1 MGRAGRRLPALAALF
16 YGALAALVLLGVRDV
31 MFLYEENRC
40 SMTYMYEYPE
50 YLKIKLPKKTA
61 RRYPAYELYL
71 YGEGNYAEENK
82 NLLLTGIPVLFLP
95 GNAGS
100 YKQVR
105 SLGSIA
111 LRKAEDVDFKYH
123 FNFFSV
129 NFNEELVALYGGSL
143 QRQTKFVH
151 ECIKVIL
158 KLYKDQEF
166 APSSVAIVGHSMGG
180 LVARA
185 LLTLKNFKPELINL
199 LITQATP
206 HVAPVMPLD
215 KYLTAVNNHWILKAQ
230 DLRNL
235 TTLSVAGGFRDYQV
249 RSGLAFL
256 PRLSQHDSALSVVSS
271 AVPRA
276 WASTDHLSIVWCK
289 ELILATIRAFFD
301 LIDENTR
308 QITEDPKKR
317 MSVLN
322 HHFVRHPAK
331 MYEENPEAFTHLTA
345 TENHTVMFT
354 VKIVVM
360 LKLLDYPSLSHIV
373 IQVPP
378 AVGNKYTLGCEF
390 FKEDSRTVQL
400 PVTHIFSFGFS
411 SSKIL
416 LNSTGLLYNVQL
428 QHFSQI
434 YQAFKIYID
443 SHCQSLKER
452 KPSVYRLHIPW
463 SYEDSITVA
472 KVPSLA
478 EISAKLHIAQPH
490 SDSSLPE
497 LNIYSSPDCQYEVI
511 LKTSLL
517 QVLGQIVRF
526 HAGAFPV
533 YIVSNIL
540 LTYGGQLSTL
550 RSTGQCS
557 DFSLQ
562 LVRTA
567 KPYKVEPLISIV
579 VFLQGFNWFREIW
592 ESLSLPE
599 VDAAV
604 LSSQDAWFPLVSLI
618 LFLFGTGIAYW
629 SGVFFSTSLR
639 LFSSLWL
646 SLIRPPELQ
655 KDKLI
660 TPSRLCGMISLAL
673 VSWTTCGAF
682 AVLIIYLQYLFKD
695 SGHSKETSQNSSTHT
710 VKAQSSVDS
719 IPEATQSPSNS
730 ETSAE
735 AANSLKMHTT
745 VLNLFTWIVLLNLP
759 SLIYWLKNLRYN
771 VRLDP
776 DPCRTTAIILVCI
789 LEILMN
795 SSTSEVKSSKLL
807 KIAAKVPLPLSVAM
821 LAFGR
826 MHLYR
831 VPHFVTFSLLLHVL
845 CCFIIWTMWE
855 ETSTH
860 TLLAACALILWECV
874 VSELSLSLKKCE
886 RDNICYLWHSICP
899 WPVVPSR
906 SAQSS
911 GTGTDLAEVQ
921 QLCPADSSCLLKY
934 QPRLFPP
941 PTSIIPGHAHKQLP
955 ASCSQ
960 SYSHSKVRK
969 HFLSLSSCFS
979 LGATVLLLSMEHT
992 IFVSSLLLEL
1002 IPCVLQF
1009 GFCLFFTYVCM
1020 TSSILYSK
1028 CPAKETLLYIFVWY
1042 SNVLALVQ
1050 MVVNPKKCQCC
1061 CVLPIT
1067 RRPTKKGQAK
1077 AKFPGSLFIS
1087 SMWKGLLLGLCVV
1100 LAVRGLAKGAPFQ
1113 PEDKWKPLDNP
1124 RNRDLFFRTLQAY
1137 FSGRGLDL
1145 RKFPATFTVNNEG
1158 SRLYSDPI
1166 ASAFADYEEKKKSFQ
1181 DYFKG

>member
-1 MGRAGRRLPALAALF
+1 
-16 YGALAALVLLGVRDV
+16 GVRDV

-71 YGEGNYAEENK
+71 YGEGSYAEENK

-158 KLYKDQEF
+158 KLYRDQEF

-206 HVAPVMPLD
+206 HIAPVMPLD
-215 KYLTAVNNHWILKAQ
+215 RYLTDFYTAVNNHWILKAQ

-271 AVPRA
+271 AVPKA

-331 MYEENPEAFTHLTA
+331 MFEENPEAFTNLTGA
-345 TENHTVMFT
+345 FTWIT
-354 VKIVVM
+354 VKGSKWTYSVYNDSDGKYFVFPLASHRKSYSHVYCENSMLDTSSWIYGCMNTISSMCLEAADLSWRAELLPTTKASVVM

-400 PVTHIFSFGFS
+400 PVTHLFSFGLS

-416 LNSTGLLYNVQL
+416 LNSSGLLYNVQL
-428 QHFSQI
+428 QHFNQI

-443 SHCQSLKER
+443 SHCQPLKER

-478 EISAKLHIAQPH
+478 EVSAKLHIAQPH
-490 SDSSLPE
+490 NDSSLPE
-497 LNIYSSPDCQYEVI
+497 LIIYSSPDCQYEVS
-511 LKTSLL
+511 KHCPFMLL
-517 QVLGQIVRF
+517 FQIVRF

-550 RSTGQCS
+550 KSTGQCS
-557 DFSLQ
+557 DFSLE

-646 SLIRPPELQ
+646 TLIRPTELQ

-660 TPSRLCGMISLAL
+660 TPRRLCGMISLAL

-682 AVLIIYLQYLFKD
+682 AVLIIYLQYLFK
-695 SGHSKETSQNSSTHT
+695 NSSTHA
-710 VKAQSSVDS
+710 VQAQSSVDS

-730 ETSAE
+730 KTLAE
-735 AANSLKMHTT
+735 AVNSLKMHITI
-745 VLNLFTWIVLLNLP
+745 LNLFTWIVLLNLP
-759 SLIYWLKNLRYN
+759 SFIYWLKNLRYN

-776 DPCRTTAIILVCI
+776 DPCRSTAIILACI
-789 LEILMN
+789 LEILMS

-845 CCFIIWTMWE
+845 CCF
-855 ETSTH
+855 
-860 TLLAACALILWECV
+860 V
-874 VSELSLSLKKCE
+874 
-886 RDNICYLWHSICP
+886 
-899 WPVVPSR
+899 
-906 SAQSS
+906 
-911 GTGTDLAEVQ
+911 
-921 QLCPADSSCLLKY
+921 
-934 QPRLFPP
+934 
-941 PTSIIPGHAHKQLP
+941 
-955 ASCSQ
+955 
-960 SYSHSKVRK
+960 
-969 HFLSLSSCFS
+969 
-979 LGATVLLLSMEHT
+979 
-992 IFVSSLLLEL
+992 
-1002 IPCVLQF
+1002 
-1009 GFCLFFTYVCM
+1009 
-1020 TSSILYSK
+1020 
-1028 CPAKETLLYIFVWY
+1028 
-1042 SNVLALVQ
+1042 
-1050 MVVNPKKCQCC
+1050 
-1061 CVLPIT
+1061 
-1067 RRPTKKGQAK
+1067 
-1077 AKFPGSLFIS
+1077 
-1087 SMWKGLLLGLCVV
+1087 
-1100 LAVRGLAKGAPFQ
+1100 
-1113 PEDKWKPLDNP
+1113 
-1124 RNRDLFFRTLQAY
+1124 
-1137 FSGRGLDL
+1137 
-1145 RKFPATFTVNNEG
+1145 
-1158 SRLYSDPI
+1158 
-1166 ASAFADYEEKKKSFQ
+1166 
-1181 DYFKG
+1181 

>member
-1 MGRAGRRLPALAALF
+1 
-16 YGALAALVLLGVRDV
+16 
-31 MFLYEENRC
+31 
-40 SMTYMYEYPE
+40 
-50 YLKIKLPKKTA
+50 KIKLPKKTA

-111 LRKAEDVDFKYH
+111 LRKAEDIDFKYH

-158 KLYKDQEF
+158 KLYRDREF
-166 APSSVAIVGHSMGG
+166 APTSVAIVGHSMGG

-215 KYLTAVNNHWILKAQ
+215 KYLTDFYTAINNHWILKAQ

-256 PRLSQHDSALSVVSS
+256 PRLRQHDSALSVVSS

-289 ELILATIRAFFD
+289 ELILATIRALFD

-331 MYEENPEAFTHLTA
+331 IFEENPEVFTEFTGAF
-345 TENHTVMFT
+345 MW
-354 VKIVVM
+354 IVVKASKWTYSVYNDSDGKYFTFPLASHRKSYSHVYCENSM
-360 LKLLDYPSLSHIV
+360 LDTSSWIYGCMNSNSSMCLEAMDLSWRAELLPTTKVVILKLKDYPSLSHIV

-378 AVGNKYTLGCEF
+378 TVGNKYTLDCEF
-390 FKEDSRTVQL
+390 FKDDSRTVQL
-400 PVTHIFSFGFS
+400 PVTHLFSFGLS

-428 QHFSQI
+428 QHFNQI
-434 YQAFKIYID
+434 YQAFKIYIE

-463 SYEDSITVA
+463 SHEDSIIVA
-472 KVPSLA
+472 KVPSFT
-478 EISAKLHIAQPH
+478 EISAKLHIAQPQN
-490 SDSSLPE
+490 DSRVPE
-497 LNIYSSPDCQYEVI
+497 LNIYSSSDCQYEVI
-511 LKTSLL
+511 LKTSLV
-517 QVLGQIVRF
+517 QILGQIIRF
-526 HAGAFPV
+526 HAGALPV
-533 YIVSNIL
+533 YVVSNIL

-550 RSTGQCS
+550 ISTGQCS
-557 DFSLQ
+557 DFSLE

-579 VFLQGFNWFREIW
+579 VFLQGFHWFRGIW

-599 VDAAV
+599 VDAPI

-629 SGVFFSTSLR
+629 SGVFFSVSLR
-639 LFSSLWL
+639 LFSSLWVT
-646 SLIRPPELQ
+646 LIRPTVLQ
-655 KDKLI
+655 KDNKLI
-660 TPSRLCGMISLAL
+660 TPRRLCVVLSLAL

-682 AVLIIYLQYLFKD
+682 AVFIIYLQYLFKVIKLHVTVRAEQNMLN
-695 SGHSKETSQNSSTHT
+695 GVNRSKETTQNSSIHT
-710 VKAQSSVDS
+710 VKKQSSTDS
-719 IPEATQSPSNS
+719 ASKATQSLSNS
-730 ETSAE
+730 TTIAE
-735 AANSLKMHTT
+735 AINSLKMHVTI
-745 VLNLFTWIVLLNLP
+745 LNLFTWIVLLNLP

-776 DPCRTTAIILVCI
+776 DPWRSTAVILVCI

-795 SSTSEVKSSKLL
+795 SSTSELKSSKLL
-807 KIAAKVPLPLSVAM
+807 KIATKVPLPLSVAM

-826 MHLYR
+826 MHLYK

-845 CCFIIWTMWE
+845 CCI
-855 ETSTH
+855 
-860 TLLAACALILWECV
+860 V
-874 VSELSLSLKKCE
+874 
-886 RDNICYLWHSICP
+886 
-899 WPVVPSR
+899 
-906 SAQSS
+906 
-911 GTGTDLAEVQ
+911 
-921 QLCPADSSCLLKY
+921 
-934 QPRLFPP
+934 
-941 PTSIIPGHAHKQLP
+941 
-955 ASCSQ
+955 
-960 SYSHSKVRK
+960 
-969 HFLSLSSCFS
+969 
-979 LGATVLLLSMEHT
+979 
-992 IFVSSLLLEL
+992 
-1002 IPCVLQF
+1002 
-1009 GFCLFFTYVCM
+1009 
-1020 TSSILYSK
+1020 
-1028 CPAKETLLYIFVWY
+1028 
-1042 SNVLALVQ
+1042 
-1050 MVVNPKKCQCC
+1050 
-1061 CVLPIT
+1061 
-1067 RRPTKKGQAK
+1067 
-1077 AKFPGSLFIS
+1077 
-1087 SMWKGLLLGLCVV
+1087 
-1100 LAVRGLAKGAPFQ
+1100 
-1113 PEDKWKPLDNP
+1113 
-1124 RNRDLFFRTLQAY
+1124 
-1137 FSGRGLDL
+1137 
-1145 RKFPATFTVNNEG
+1145 
-1158 SRLYSDPI
+1158 
-1166 ASAFADYEEKKKSFQ
+1166 
-1181 DYFKG
+1181 

>member
-1 MGRAGRRLPALAALF
+1 RAQRGVRLSLF
-16 YGALAALVLLGVRDV
+16 YGALAALVLLGVQDV
-31 MFLYEENRC
+31 MFLYEDNRC

-158 KLYKDQEF
+158 KLYRDREF

-215 KYLTAVNNHWILKAQ
+215 RYLTDFYTAVNNHWILKAQ

-276 WASTDHLSIVWCK
+276 WASTDHLSI
-289 ELILATIRAFFD
+289 
-301 LIDENTR
+301 
-308 QITEDPKKR
+308 ITEDPKKR

-331 MYEENPEAFTHLTA
+331 MFEENPEAFTDLTGA
-345 TENHTVMFT
+345 FMWIT
-354 VKIVVM
+354 VKGSKWTYSVYNDSDGKYFAFPLASHRKSYSHVYCENSMLVRKYFFNVWSSAMFRNDFSSSFFLFLFSSFFKVVM

-378 AVGNKYTLGCEF
+378 AAGNKYTLGCEF

-400 PVTHIFSFGFS
+400 PVTHLFSFGLS

-416 LNSTGLLYNVQL
+416 LNSTGLFYNVQL
-428 QHFSQI
+428 QHFNQI

-490 SDSSLPE
+490 NDSSLPE
-497 LNIYSSPDCQYEVI
+497 LNIYSSPDCQYEVS
-511 LKTSLL
+511 KTIPFHSYYPFFL
-517 QVLGQIVRF
+517 VFQIVRF

-550 RSTGQCS
+550 RSTGN
-557 DFSLQ
+557 FSLE

-646 SLIRPPELQ
+646 TLIRPTELQ

-660 TPSRLCGMISLAL
+660 TPRRLCGMISLVL

-682 AVLIIYLQYLFKD
+682 AVLIIYLQYLFKVLK
-695 SGHSKETSQNSSTHT
+695 GTSQNSSTHT
-710 VKAQSSVDS
+710 AKAQSSADS

-730 ETSAE
+730 KTLAE
-735 AANSLKMHTT
+735 AVNSLKMHITI
-745 VLNLFTWIVLLNLP
+745 LNLFTWIVLLNLP

-776 DPCRTTAIILVCI
+776 DPCRSTAIILVCI

-807 KIAAKVPLPLSVAM
+807 RIAAKVPLPLSVAM

-845 CCFIIWTMWE
+845 CCF
-855 ETSTH
+855 
-860 TLLAACALILWECV
+860 V
-874 VSELSLSLKKCE
+874 
-886 RDNICYLWHSICP
+886 
-899 WPVVPSR
+899 
-906 SAQSS
+906 
-911 GTGTDLAEVQ
+911 
-921 QLCPADSSCLLKY
+921 
-934 QPRLFPP
+934 
-941 PTSIIPGHAHKQLP
+941 
-955 ASCSQ
+955 
-960 SYSHSKVRK
+960 
-969 HFLSLSSCFS
+969 
-979 LGATVLLLSMEHT
+979 
-992 IFVSSLLLEL
+992 
-1002 IPCVLQF
+1002 
-1009 GFCLFFTYVCM
+1009 
-1020 TSSILYSK
+1020 
-1028 CPAKETLLYIFVWY
+1028 
-1042 SNVLALVQ
+1042 
-1050 MVVNPKKCQCC
+1050 
-1061 CVLPIT
+1061 
-1067 RRPTKKGQAK
+1067 
-1077 AKFPGSLFIS
+1077 
-1087 SMWKGLLLGLCVV
+1087 
-1100 LAVRGLAKGAPFQ
+1100 
-1113 PEDKWKPLDNP
+1113 
-1124 RNRDLFFRTLQAY
+1124 
-1137 FSGRGLDL
+1137 
-1145 RKFPATFTVNNEG
+1145 
-1158 SRLYSDPI
+1158 
-1166 ASAFADYEEKKKSFQ
+1166 
-1181 DYFKG
+1181 

>member
-1 MGRAGRRLPALAALF
+1 SRAILVHQYLASLT
-16 YGALAALVLLGVRDV
+16 
-31 MFLYEENRC
+31 C
-40 SMTYMYEYPE
+40 PS
-50 YLKIKLPKKTA
+50 KIKLPKKTA

-158 KLYKDQEF
+158 KLYRDREF

-185 LLTLKNFKPELINL
+185 LLTLKNFKPELVNL

-215 KYLTAVNNHWILKAQ
+215 RYLTDFYTAVNNHWILKAQ

-331 MYEENPEAFTHLTA
+331 MFEENPEVFTDLTGAF
-345 TENHTVMFT
+345 MWIT
-354 VKIVVM
+354 VKGSKWTYSVYNDSDGKYFAFPLASHRKSYSHVYCENSMAMFSNDFSSFFLFLFSSLFKVVM

-378 AVGNKYTLGCEF
+378 AAGNKYTLGCEF

-400 PVTHIFSFGFS
+400 PVTHLFSFGLS

-416 LNSTGLLYNVQL
+416 LNSTGLFYNVQL
-428 QHFSQI
+428 QHFNQI
-434 YQAFKIYID
+434 YQAFKIYIE

-472 KVPSLA
+472 KVPSLT

-490 SDSSLPE
+490 DDSSLPE

-550 RSTGQCS
+550 RSTGN
-557 DFSLQ
+557 FSLE

-629 SGVFFSTSLR
+629 SEVFFSTSLR

-646 SLIRPPELQ
+646 TLIRPTELQ

-660 TPSRLCGMISLAL
+660 TPRRLCGMISLAL

-682 AVLIIYLQYLFKD
+682 AVLIIYLQYLFKVL
-695 SGHSKETSQNSSTHT
+695 KETSQNSSTHT
-710 VKAQSSVDS
+710 IKAQSSVDS
-719 IPEATQSPSNS
+719 IPEATQSLSNS
-730 ETSAE
+730 KILAE
-735 AANSLKMHTT
+735 AVNSLKMHITI
-745 VLNLFTWIVLLNLP
+745 LNLFTWIVLLNLP
-759 SLIYWLKNLRYN
+759 SFIYLLKNLRYN

-776 DPCRTTAIILVCI
+776 DPCRSTAIILVCI

-807 KIAAKVPLPLSVAM
+807 KIAAKVQLPLSVAM

-845 CCFIIWTMWE
+845 CCF
-855 ETSTH
+855 
-860 TLLAACALILWECV
+860 V
-874 VSELSLSLKKCE
+874 
-886 RDNICYLWHSICP
+886 
-899 WPVVPSR
+899 
-906 SAQSS
+906 
-911 GTGTDLAEVQ
+911 
-921 QLCPADSSCLLKY
+921 
-934 QPRLFPP
+934 
-941 PTSIIPGHAHKQLP
+941 
-955 ASCSQ
+955 
-960 SYSHSKVRK
+960 
-969 HFLSLSSCFS
+969 
-979 LGATVLLLSMEHT
+979 
-992 IFVSSLLLEL
+992 
-1002 IPCVLQF
+1002 
-1009 GFCLFFTYVCM
+1009 
-1020 TSSILYSK
+1020 
-1028 CPAKETLLYIFVWY
+1028 
-1042 SNVLALVQ
+1042 
-1050 MVVNPKKCQCC
+1050 
-1061 CVLPIT
+1061 
-1067 RRPTKKGQAK
+1067 
-1077 AKFPGSLFIS
+1077 
-1087 SMWKGLLLGLCVV
+1087 
-1100 LAVRGLAKGAPFQ
+1100 
-1113 PEDKWKPLDNP
+1113 
-1124 RNRDLFFRTLQAY
+1124 
-1137 FSGRGLDL
+1137 
-1145 RKFPATFTVNNEG
+1145 
-1158 SRLYSDPI
+1158 
-1166 ASAFADYEEKKKSFQ
+1166 
-1181 DYFKG
+1181 

>member
-1 MGRAGRRLPALAALF
+1 
-16 YGALAALVLLGVRDV
+16 
-31 MFLYEENRC
+31 
-40 SMTYMYEYPE
+40 MTYMYEYPE

-71 YGEGNYAEENK
+71 YGEGNYAKENK

-158 KLYKDQEF
+158 KLYRDREF
-166 APSSVAIVGHSMGG
+166 APTSVAIVGHSMGG

-215 KYLTAVNNHWILKAQ
+215 KYLTDFYTAVNNHWILKAQ

-256 PRLSQHDSALSVVSS
+256 PRLSQHDSALSVVTS

-289 ELILATIRAFFD
+289 ELILATVRAFFD
-301 LIDENTR
+301 LIDENTK

-331 MYEENPEAFTHLTA
+331 IFEENPDIFTELTGAF
-345 TENHTVMFT
+345 VWIT
-354 VKIVVM
+354 VKASKWTYSAYNDSDGKYFTFPLASHRKSCSHVYCENSMLDTSSWIYGCMNSNSSMCLEATDLSWRAELLPTTKVVI
-360 LKLLDYPSLSHIV
+360 LKLQDYPSLSHIV

-378 AVGNKYTLGCEF
+378 TAGNKYTLDCEF

-400 PVTHIFSFGFS
+400 PVTHLFSLGLS

-428 QHFSQI
+428 QQFNQI
-434 YQAFKIYID
+434 YQAFKIYIE

-452 KPSVYRLHIPW
+452 KPSVYRLHVPW
-463 SYEDSITVA
+463 SHEDSIIVA
-472 KVPSLA
+472 KVPSFT
-478 EISAKLHIAQPH
+478 EFSAKLHIARPRN
-490 SDSSLPE
+490 DSRVPE
-497 LNIYSSPDCQYEVI
+497 LNIYSSSDCQYEVI
-511 LKTSLL
+511 LKTSFL
-517 QVLGQIVRF
+517 QILGQIVRF
-526 HAGAFPV
+526 HAGALPV
-533 YIVSNIL
+533 YVVSNIL

-550 RSTGQCS
+550 ISTGQCS
-557 DFSLQ
+557 EFSLE

-599 VDAAV
+599 VDTAV

-646 SLIRPPELQ
+646 TLIRPTVLQ
-655 KDKLI
+655 EDNKLI
-660 TPSRLCGMISLAL
+660 TPRGLCGVLSLAL

-682 AVLIIYLQYLFKD
+682 AVFIMYLQYLFKVIKLHVNVRAEQNMLNGD
-695 SGHSKETSQNSSTHT
+695 SDCSKETSRNSSIHT
-710 VKAQSSVDS
+710 VKNQSSMDS
-719 IPEATQSPSNS
+719 TSKTTPSLSNS
-730 ETSAE
+730 TTIAE
-735 AANSLKMHTT
+735 AVNSLKMHVTI
-745 VLNLFTWIVLLNLP
+745 LSLFTWIVLLNLP

-776 DPCRTTAIILVCI
+776 DPCRFTAIILVCI

-826 MHLYR
+826 MHLYK

-845 CCFIIWTMWE
+845 CCI
-855 ETSTH
+855 
-860 TLLAACALILWECV
+860 V
-874 VSELSLSLKKCE
+874 
-886 RDNICYLWHSICP
+886 
-899 WPVVPSR
+899 
-906 SAQSS
+906 
-911 GTGTDLAEVQ
+911 
-921 QLCPADSSCLLKY
+921 
-934 QPRLFPP
+934 
-941 PTSIIPGHAHKQLP
+941 
-955 ASCSQ
+955 
-960 SYSHSKVRK
+960 
-969 HFLSLSSCFS
+969 
-979 LGATVLLLSMEHT
+979 
-992 IFVSSLLLEL
+992 
-1002 IPCVLQF
+1002 
-1009 GFCLFFTYVCM
+1009 
-1020 TSSILYSK
+1020 
-1028 CPAKETLLYIFVWY
+1028 
-1042 SNVLALVQ
+1042 
-1050 MVVNPKKCQCC
+1050 
-1061 CVLPIT
+1061 
-1067 RRPTKKGQAK
+1067 
-1077 AKFPGSLFIS
+1077 
-1087 SMWKGLLLGLCVV
+1087 
-1100 LAVRGLAKGAPFQ
+1100 
-1113 PEDKWKPLDNP
+1113 
-1124 RNRDLFFRTLQAY
+1124 
-1137 FSGRGLDL
+1137 
-1145 RKFPATFTVNNEG
+1145 
-1158 SRLYSDPI
+1158 
-1166 ASAFADYEEKKKSFQ
+1166 
-1181 DYFKG
+1181 

>member
-1 MGRAGRRLPALAALF
+1 
-16 YGALAALVLLGVRDV
+16 GVRDV
-31 MFLYEENRC
+31 LFLYEENRC

-61 RRYPAYELYL
+61 RRYPVYELYL

-82 NLLLTGIPVLFLP
+82 NLFLTGIPVLFLP

-123 FNFFSV
+123 FNFFTV

-158 KLYKDQEF
+158 KLYRDREF
-166 APSSVAIVGHSMGG
+166 APTSVAIVGHSMGG

-215 KYLTAVNNHWILKAQ
+215 KYLTDFYTAVNNHWILKAQ

-331 MYEENPEAFTHLTA
+331 IFEENPEAFTELTGA
-345 TENHTVMFT
+345 FTWIT
-354 VKIVVM
+354 VKASKWTYSSYNDSDGKFFTFPLASHRKLYSHVYCENSMLDTSSWIYGCMNSNSSMCLEATDLSWKAELLPTTKIVI
-360 LKLLDYPSLSHIV
+360 LQLQDYPSLSHIV
-373 IQVPP
+373 IQALSTV
-378 AVGNKYTLGCEF
+378 ANKYTLDCEF

-400 PVTHIFSFGFS
+400 PVTHLFSFGLS

-416 LNSTGLLYNVQL
+416 LNSSGLLYNIQL
-428 QHFSQI
+428 QHFNQI
-434 YQAFKIYID
+434 YQAFKIYIEG
-443 SHCQSLKER
+443 HCQSLKER
-452 KPSVYRLHIPW
+452 KPNVYRLHIPW
-463 SYEDSITVA
+463 SHEDSIIVA
-472 KVPSLA
+472 KVPSFT
-478 EISAKLHIAQPH
+478 EVSAKLHTAQPQN
-490 SDSSLPE
+490 DNRVPE
-497 LNIYSSPDCQYEVI
+497 LNIYSSSDCQYEVSNADLFYSYYPYI
-511 LKTSLL
+511 L
-517 QVLGQIVRF
+517 VFQIIRF
-526 HAGAFPV
+526 HAGALPV
-533 YIVSNIL
+533 YVVSNIL

-550 RSTGQCS
+550 ISTGQCS
-557 DFSLQ
+557 DFSLE
-562 LVRTA
+562 LARTA

-579 VFLQGFNWFREIW
+579 VFLQRFHWFRVIW
-592 ESLSLPE
+592 QSLSLPE

-604 LSSQDAWFPLVSLI
+604 LSSQIAWFPLVSLI

-629 SGVFFSTSLR
+629 SGIFFSISLR

-646 SLIRPPELQ
+646 TLIRPTVLH
-655 KDKLI
+655 KDKKLI
-660 TPSRLCGMISLAL
+660 TPRRLCGVLSLAL

-682 AVLIIYLQYLFKD
+682 AVFVIYLQYLFKD
-695 SGHSKETSQNSSTHT
+695 SDPSKETSPNSSIHT
-710 VKAQSSVDS
+710 VKKQSLMDNTSK
-719 IPEATQSPSNS
+719 ATQLLSNS
-730 ETSAE
+730 TTIAE
-735 AANSLKMHTT
+735 AVNSLKMHVTI
-745 VLNLFTWIVLLNLP
+745 LHLFTWIVLFNLP

-776 DPCRTTAIILVCI
+776 DPCRSTAIILVCI

-826 MHLYR
+826 MHLYK
-831 VPHFVTFSLLLHVL
+831 VPYFVTFSFLLHVL
-845 CCFIIWTMWE
+845 CCI
-855 ETSTH
+855 
-860 TLLAACALILWECV
+860 V
-874 VSELSLSLKKCE
+874 
-886 RDNICYLWHSICP
+886 
-899 WPVVPSR
+899 
-906 SAQSS
+906 
-911 GTGTDLAEVQ
+911 
-921 QLCPADSSCLLKY
+921 
-934 QPRLFPP
+934 
-941 PTSIIPGHAHKQLP
+941 
-955 ASCSQ
+955 
-960 SYSHSKVRK
+960 
-969 HFLSLSSCFS
+969 
-979 LGATVLLLSMEHT
+979 
-992 IFVSSLLLEL
+992 
-1002 IPCVLQF
+1002 
-1009 GFCLFFTYVCM
+1009 
-1020 TSSILYSK
+1020 
-1028 CPAKETLLYIFVWY
+1028 
-1042 SNVLALVQ
+1042 
-1050 MVVNPKKCQCC
+1050 
-1061 CVLPIT
+1061 
-1067 RRPTKKGQAK
+1067 
-1077 AKFPGSLFIS
+1077 
-1087 SMWKGLLLGLCVV
+1087 
-1100 LAVRGLAKGAPFQ
+1100 
-1113 PEDKWKPLDNP
+1113 
-1124 RNRDLFFRTLQAY
+1124 
-1137 FSGRGLDL
+1137 
-1145 RKFPATFTVNNEG
+1145 
-1158 SRLYSDPI
+1158 
-1166 ASAFADYEEKKKSFQ
+1166 
-1181 DYFKG
+1181 

>member
-1 MGRAGRRLPALAALF
+1 MGRGGCRPPALAALF
-16 YGALAALVLLGVRDV
+16 YGALAAVALLGVRDV
-31 MFLYEENRC
+31 LFVYEENRC

-158 KLYKDQEF
+158 KLYRNREF
-166 APSSVAIVGHSMGG
+166 APTSVAIVGHSMGG

-215 KYLTAVNNHWILKAQ
+215 RYLTDFYTAVNNHWILKAQ

-271 AVPRA
+271 AVPRV

-331 MYEENPEAFTHLTA
+331 IFEENPEAFTGLTGA
-345 TENHTVMFT
+345 FIWIT
-354 VKIVVM
+354 VKASKWTYSVYNDSNGKYFTFPLASHRKSYSHVYCENSMLDTSSWIYGCMNSNSSMCLEATDLSWRAELLPTTKVVI
-360 LKLLDYPSLSHIV
+360 LKLQDYPSLSHIV

-378 AVGNKYTLGCEF
+378 TVGNKYTLDCEF
-390 FKEDSRTVQL
+390 FKEDSRRVQL
-400 PVTHIFSFGFS
+400 PVTHLFSFGFS
-411 SSKIL
+411 SSKIT

-428 QHFSQI
+428 QHFNQI
-434 YQAFKIYID
+434 YQAFKIYIE

-463 SYEDSITVA
+463 SHEDSVAVA
-472 KVPSLA
+472 KVPSST
-478 EISAKLHIAQPH
+478 EISAKLHIAQPQN
-490 SDSSLPE
+490 DSRVPE
-497 LNIYSSPDCQYEVI
+497 LNIYSSSDCQYEVI

-517 QVLGQIVRF
+517 QILGQIIRF
-526 HAGAFPV
+526 HAGALPV
-533 YIVSNIL
+533 YVVSNIL
-540 LTYGGQLSTL
+540 LAYGGQLSTL
-550 RSTGQCS
+550 ISAGQCS
-557 DFSLQ
+557 DFSLE

-567 KPYKVEPLISIV
+567 KPYKVEPLLSIV

-618 LFLFGTGIAYW
+618 LFLLGTGIAYW
-629 SGVFFSTSLR
+629 NAVFFSTSLR

-646 SLIRPPELQ
+646 TLFRPTVLR
-655 KDKLI
+655 KDNKLI
-660 TPSRLCGMISLAL
+660 TPRRFCVVLSLAL

-682 AVLIIYLQYLFKD
+682 AVFLIYLQYLFKVIKIHVNVRAEENMFNGGSD
-695 SGHSKETSQNSSTHT
+695 CKKETSQNSSIYT
-710 VKAQSSVDS
+710 VKNQSSMDS
-719 IPEATQSPSNS
+719 TSKATQSLCNS
-730 ETSAE
+730 TIAE
-735 AANSLKMHTT
+735 GISSLKMHVTI
-745 VLNLFTWIVLLNLP
+745 LNLFTWIVLLNLP
-759 SLIYWLKNLRYN
+759 SLIYWLKNLRYS

-776 DPCRTTAIILVCI
+776 DPCRSTAIILVCI

-826 MHLYR
+826 MHLYK

-845 CCFIIWTMWE
+845 CCI
-855 ETSTH
+855 
-860 TLLAACALILWECV
+860 V
-874 VSELSLSLKKCE
+874 
-886 RDNICYLWHSICP
+886 
-899 WPVVPSR
+899 
-906 SAQSS
+906 
-911 GTGTDLAEVQ
+911 
-921 QLCPADSSCLLKY
+921 
-934 QPRLFPP
+934 
-941 PTSIIPGHAHKQLP
+941 
-955 ASCSQ
+955 
-960 SYSHSKVRK
+960 
-969 HFLSLSSCFS
+969 
-979 LGATVLLLSMEHT
+979 
-992 IFVSSLLLEL
+992 
-1002 IPCVLQF
+1002 
-1009 GFCLFFTYVCM
+1009 
-1020 TSSILYSK
+1020 
-1028 CPAKETLLYIFVWY
+1028 
-1042 SNVLALVQ
+1042 
-1050 MVVNPKKCQCC
+1050 
-1061 CVLPIT
+1061 
-1067 RRPTKKGQAK
+1067 
-1077 AKFPGSLFIS
+1077 
-1087 SMWKGLLLGLCVV
+1087 
-1100 LAVRGLAKGAPFQ
+1100 
-1113 PEDKWKPLDNP
+1113 
-1124 RNRDLFFRTLQAY
+1124 
-1137 FSGRGLDL
+1137 
-1145 RKFPATFTVNNEG
+1145 
-1158 SRLYSDPI
+1158 
-1166 ASAFADYEEKKKSFQ
+1166 
-1181 DYFKG
+1181 

>member
-1 MGRAGRRLPALAALF
+1 S
-16 YGALAALVLLGVRDV
+16 LGNPRVGGT
-31 MFLYEENRC
+31 C
-40 SMTYMYEYPE
+40 PSSG
-50 YLKIKLPKKTA
+50 LKIKLPKKTA

-158 KLYKDQEF
+158 KLYKDGDF

-215 KYLTAVNNHWILKAQ
+215 KYLTDFYTAVNNHWILKAQ

-308 QITEDPKKR
+308 QITQDPKKR

-331 MYEENPEAFTHLTA
+331 MYEENPEAFTHLTGA
-345 TENHTVMFT
+345 FNWIT
-354 VKIVVM
+354 VKASKWTYSVYNGSDGKYFSFPLASHRKSYSHVYCENSMLVRKYFFNVWGLFIKMCFNGFVASFFLFLFSFLFKVVM

-400 PVTHIFSFGFS
+400 PVTHLFSFGFS

-428 QHFSQI
+428 QHFNQVRMLLKFLRSCN
-434 YQAFKIYID
+434 
-443 SHCQSLKER
+443 HSLSGEK

-550 RSTGQCS
+550 RSTGN
-557 DFSLQ
+557 FSLE

-579 VFLQGFNWFREIW
+579 VFNWFREIW

-646 SLIRPPELQ
+646 TLIRPPELQ

-682 AVLIIYLQYLFKD
+682 SVLIVYLQYLFKVLK
-695 SGHSKETSQNSSTHT
+695 GHSKETSQNSSTHT
-710 VKAQSSVDS
+710 VKAQSSGDS
-719 IPEATQSPSNS
+719 ISEATQSPSNNK
-730 ETSAE
+730 TSAE
-735 AANSLKMHTT
+735 AVNSLKMHIT

-776 DPCRTTAIILVCI
+776 DPCRSTAIILVCI

-795 SSTSEVKSSKLL
+795 SNTSEVKSSKLL

-845 CCFIIWTMWE
+845 CCF
-855 ETSTH
+855 
-860 TLLAACALILWECV
+860 V
-874 VSELSLSLKKCE
+874 
-886 RDNICYLWHSICP
+886 
-899 WPVVPSR
+899 
-906 SAQSS
+906 
-911 GTGTDLAEVQ
+911 
-921 QLCPADSSCLLKY
+921 
-934 QPRLFPP
+934 
-941 PTSIIPGHAHKQLP
+941 
-955 ASCSQ
+955 
-960 SYSHSKVRK
+960 
-969 HFLSLSSCFS
+969 
-979 LGATVLLLSMEHT
+979 
-992 IFVSSLLLEL
+992 
-1002 IPCVLQF
+1002 
-1009 GFCLFFTYVCM
+1009 
-1020 TSSILYSK
+1020 
-1028 CPAKETLLYIFVWY
+1028 
-1042 SNVLALVQ
+1042 
-1050 MVVNPKKCQCC
+1050 
-1061 CVLPIT
+1061 
-1067 RRPTKKGQAK
+1067 
-1077 AKFPGSLFIS
+1077 
-1087 SMWKGLLLGLCVV
+1087 
-1100 LAVRGLAKGAPFQ
+1100 
-1113 PEDKWKPLDNP
+1113 
-1124 RNRDLFFRTLQAY
+1124 
-1137 FSGRGLDL
+1137 
-1145 RKFPATFTVNNEG
+1145 
-1158 SRLYSDPI
+1158 
-1166 ASAFADYEEKKKSFQ
+1166 
-1181 DYFKG
+1181 

>member
-1 MGRAGRRLPALAALF
+1 MSHSVHGRVCKSS
-16 YGALAALVLLGVRDV
+16 LV
-31 MFLYEENRC
+31 E
-40 SMTYMYEYPE
+40 
-50 YLKIKLPKKTA
+50 KIKLPKKTA

-158 KLYKDQEF
+158 KLYRDREF

-215 KYLTAVNNHWILKAQ
+215 KYLTDFYTAVNNHWILKAQ

-276 WASTDHLSIVWCK
+276 WASTDHLSI
-289 ELILATIRAFFD
+289 
-301 LIDENTR
+301 
-308 QITEDPKKR
+308 ITEDPKKR

-331 MYEENPEAFTHLTA
+331 MFEENPEAFTNLTGA
-345 TENHTVMFT
+345 FMWIT
-354 VKIVVM
+354 VKGSKWTYSVYNDSDGKYFSFPLESHRKSYSHVYCENSMLVRKCFFNVWSWFIKMWVFLTSICCSFKTVNEQLLKLLVVM
-360 LKLLDYPSLSHIV
+360 LKLVDYPSLSHIV

-400 PVTHIFSFGFS
+400 PVTHLFSFGLS
-411 SSKIL
+411 SNKIL

-428 QHFSQI
+428 QHFNQI

-443 SHCQSLKER
+443 SHCQSLRER

-478 EISAKLHIAQPH
+478 EISARLHIAQPPN
-490 SDSSLPE
+490 DSSMPE

-550 RSTGQCS
+550 RSTGN
-557 DFSLQ
+557 FSLE

-629 SGVFFSTSLR
+629 SGIFFSTSLR

-646 SLIRPPELQ
+646 ILIRPTELQ

-660 TPSRLCGMISLAL
+660 TPRRLCGMVSLAL

-682 AVLIIYLQYLFKD
+682 AVLIIYLQYLFK
-695 SGHSKETSQNSSTHT
+695 
-710 VKAQSSVDS
+710 VLKAQSSVDS

-730 ETSAE
+730 RTLAE
-735 AANSLKMHTT
+735 AVNSLKMHITI
-745 VLNLFTWIVLLNLP
+745 LNLFTWIV
-759 SLIYWLKNLRYN
+759 SCVFFVITVILI
-771 VRLDP
+771 
-776 DPCRTTAIILVCI
+776 CI

-845 CCFIIWTMWE
+845 CCF
-855 ETSTH
+855 
-860 TLLAACALILWECV
+860 V
-874 VSELSLSLKKCE
+874 
-886 RDNICYLWHSICP
+886 
-899 WPVVPSR
+899 
-906 SAQSS
+906 
-911 GTGTDLAEVQ
+911 
-921 QLCPADSSCLLKY
+921 
-934 QPRLFPP
+934 
-941 PTSIIPGHAHKQLP
+941 
-955 ASCSQ
+955 
-960 SYSHSKVRK
+960 
-969 HFLSLSSCFS
+969 
-979 LGATVLLLSMEHT
+979 
-992 IFVSSLLLEL
+992 
-1002 IPCVLQF
+1002 
-1009 GFCLFFTYVCM
+1009 
-1020 TSSILYSK
+1020 
-1028 CPAKETLLYIFVWY
+1028 
-1042 SNVLALVQ
+1042 
-1050 MVVNPKKCQCC
+1050 
-1061 CVLPIT
+1061 
-1067 RRPTKKGQAK
+1067 
-1077 AKFPGSLFIS
+1077 
-1087 SMWKGLLLGLCVV
+1087 
-1100 LAVRGLAKGAPFQ
+1100 
-1113 PEDKWKPLDNP
+1113 
-1124 RNRDLFFRTLQAY
+1124 
-1137 FSGRGLDL
+1137 
-1145 RKFPATFTVNNEG
+1145 
-1158 SRLYSDPI
+1158 
-1166 ASAFADYEEKKKSFQ
+1166 
-1181 DYFKG
+1181 

>member
-1 MGRAGRRLPALAALF
+1 
-16 YGALAALVLLGVRDV
+16 
-31 MFLYEENRC
+31 
-40 SMTYMYEYPE
+40 
-50 YLKIKLPKKTA
+50 KIKLPKKTA

-158 KLYKDQEF
+158 KLYRGREF
-166 APSSVAIVGHSMGG
+166 APTSVAIVGHSMGG

-215 KYLTAVNNHWILKAQ
+215 KYLTDFYTAVNNHWILKAQ

-331 MYEENPEAFTHLTA
+331 IYEENPEAFTELSGAFMWITVRALKWTYSVYNDSDGKYFTFPLASHRKSYSHVYCENNMLDTSSWIYGCMNSNSSMCLEA
-345 TENHTVMFT
+345 TDLSWKAELLPTT
-354 VKIVVM
+354 KVVI
-360 LKLLDYPSLSHIV
+360 LKLQDYPSLSHIV
-373 IQVPP
+373 IHVPP
-378 AVGNKYTLGCEF
+378 TAGNKYTLDCEF

-400 PVTHIFSFGFS
+400 PVTHLFSFGLS

-416 LNSTGLLYNVQL
+416 LNSTGLLYNIQL
-428 QHFSQI
+428 QHFNQI
-434 YQAFKIYID
+434 YQAFKIYIE
-443 SHCQSLKER
+443 SHCQSHKER

-463 SYEDSITVA
+463 SHEDSIIVA
-472 KVPSLA
+472 KVPSFT
-478 EISAKLHIAQPH
+478 EISAKLHVAQPQN
-490 SDSSLPE
+490 DSRVPE
-497 LNIYSSPDCQYEVI
+497 LNIFSSSDCQYEVI

-517 QVLGQIVRF
+517 QILGQIIRF
-526 HAGAFPV
+526 HAGALPV
-533 YIVSNIL
+533 YVVSNIL

-550 RSTGQCS
+550 ISTGQCS
-557 DFSLQ
+557 DFSLE

-579 VFLQGFNWFREIW
+579 VCLQGFHWFRVTW

-604 LSSQDAWFPLVSLI
+604 LSSRDTWFPLVSLI
-618 LFLFGTGIAYW
+618 LFLFGTGIAFW
-629 SGVFFSTSLR
+629 SGIFLSTSLR

-646 SLIRPPELQ
+646 TLMRPTGLQ
-655 KDKLI
+655 KDNKLI
-660 TPSRLCGMISLAL
+660 TPRRLCRVLSLAL

-682 AVLIIYLQYLFKD
+682 AVFIIYLQYF
-695 SGHSKETSQNSSTHT
+695 SKETSRNSSIQT
-710 VKAQSSVDS
+710 VKNQSSMDS
-719 IPEATQSPSNS
+719 TSKATQSLSNS
-730 ETSAE
+730 TTIAE
-735 AANSLKMHTT
+735 AVNSLKMHVTI
-745 VLNLFTWIVLLNLP
+745 LNLFTWIVLLNLP

-776 DPCRTTAIILVCI
+776 DPCRSTAIILVCI

-821 LAFGR
+821 VAFGR
-826 MHLYR
+826 MHLYK
-831 VPHFVTFSLLLHVL
+831 VPHFVTFSFLLHVL
-845 CCFIIWTMWE
+845 CCI
-855 ETSTH
+855 
-860 TLLAACALILWECV
+860 V
-874 VSELSLSLKKCE
+874 
-886 RDNICYLWHSICP
+886 
-899 WPVVPSR
+899 
-906 SAQSS
+906 
-911 GTGTDLAEVQ
+911 
-921 QLCPADSSCLLKY
+921 
-934 QPRLFPP
+934 
-941 PTSIIPGHAHKQLP
+941 
-955 ASCSQ
+955 
-960 SYSHSKVRK
+960 
-969 HFLSLSSCFS
+969 
-979 LGATVLLLSMEHT
+979 
-992 IFVSSLLLEL
+992 
-1002 IPCVLQF
+1002 
-1009 GFCLFFTYVCM
+1009 
-1020 TSSILYSK
+1020 
-1028 CPAKETLLYIFVWY
+1028 
-1042 SNVLALVQ
+1042 
-1050 MVVNPKKCQCC
+1050 
-1061 CVLPIT
+1061 
-1067 RRPTKKGQAK
+1067 
-1077 AKFPGSLFIS
+1077 
-1087 SMWKGLLLGLCVV
+1087 
-1100 LAVRGLAKGAPFQ
+1100 
-1113 PEDKWKPLDNP
+1113 
-1124 RNRDLFFRTLQAY
+1124 
-1137 FSGRGLDL
+1137 
-1145 RKFPATFTVNNEG
+1145 
-1158 SRLYSDPI
+1158 
-1166 ASAFADYEEKKKSFQ
+1166 
-1181 DYFKG
+1181 

>member
-1 MGRAGRRLPALAALF
+1 F
-16 YGALAALVLLGVRDV
+16 
-31 MFLYEENRC
+31 FNF
-40 SMTYMYEYPE
+40 S
-50 YLKIKLPKKTA
+50 

-158 KLYKDQEF
+158 KLYRNREF
-166 APSSVAIVGHSMGG
+166 APTSVAIVGHSMGG

-215 KYLTAVNNHWILKAQ
+215 RYLTDFYTAVNNHWILKAQ

-271 AVPRA
+271 AVPRV
-276 WASTDHLSIVWCK
+276 WASTDHLSI
-289 ELILATIRAFFD
+289 
-301 LIDENTR
+301 
-308 QITEDPKKR
+308 ITEDPKKR

-331 MYEENPEAFTHLTA
+331 IFEENPEAFTGLTGA
-345 TENHTVMFT
+345 FIWIT
-354 VKIVVM
+354 VKASKWTYSVYNDSDGKYFTFPLASHRKSYSHVYCENSIHGFSYSFFFFFPFSFFFFFSLYFKVVI
-360 LKLLDYPSLSHIV
+360 LKLQDYPSLSHIV

-378 AVGNKYTLGCEF
+378 TVGNKYTLDCEF
-390 FKEDSRTVQL
+390 FKEDSRRVQL
-400 PVTHIFSFGFS
+400 PVTHLFSFGFS
-411 SSKIL
+411 SSKIT

-428 QHFSQI
+428 QHFNQI
-434 YQAFKIYID
+434 YQAFKIYIE
-443 SHCQSLKER
+443 SHCQSLKDR
-452 KPSVYRLHIPW
+452 SCCSFR
-463 SYEDSITVA
+463 
-472 KVPSLA
+472 VPSST
-478 EISAKLHIAQPH
+478 EISAKLHIAQPQN
-490 SDSSLPE
+490 DSRVPE
-497 LNIYSSPDCQYEVI
+497 LNIYSSSDCQYEVI

-517 QVLGQIVRF
+517 QILGQVIRF
-526 HAGAFPV
+526 HAGVLPV
-533 YIVSNIL
+533 YVVSNIL

-550 RSTGQCS
+550 ISAGQCS
-557 DFSLQ
+557 DFSLE

-567 KPYKVEPLISIV
+567 KPYKVEPLLSIV

-618 LFLFGTGIAYW
+618 LFLLGTGIAYW
-629 SGVFFSTSLR
+629 NGVFFSTSLR

-646 SLIRPPELQ
+646 TLFRPTVLR
-655 KDKLI
+655 KDNKLI
-660 TPSRLCGMISLAL
+660 TPRRFCVVLSLAL
-673 VSWTTCGAF
+673 VSWTTCGAL
-682 AVLIIYLQYLFKD
+682 AVFLIYLQYLFKVL
-695 SGHSKETSQNSSTHT
+695 KETSQNSSIYT
-710 VKAQSSVDS
+710 VKNQSSMDS
-719 IPEATQSPSNS
+719 TSKATQSLCNS
-730 ETSAE
+730 TIAE
-735 AANSLKMHTT
+735 GISSLKMHVTI
-745 VLNLFTWIVLLNLP
+745 LNLFTWIVLLNLP
-759 SLIYWLKNLRYN
+759 SLIYWLKNLRYS

-776 DPCRTTAIILVCI
+776 DPCRSTAIILVCI

-826 MHLYR
+826 MHLYK

-845 CCFIIWTMWE
+845 CCI
-855 ETSTH
+855 
-860 TLLAACALILWECV
+860 V
-874 VSELSLSLKKCE
+874 
-886 RDNICYLWHSICP
+886 
-899 WPVVPSR
+899 
-906 SAQSS
+906 
-911 GTGTDLAEVQ
+911 
-921 QLCPADSSCLLKY
+921 
-934 QPRLFPP
+934 
-941 PTSIIPGHAHKQLP
+941 
-955 ASCSQ
+955 
-960 SYSHSKVRK
+960 
-969 HFLSLSSCFS
+969 
-979 LGATVLLLSMEHT
+979 
-992 IFVSSLLLEL
+992 
-1002 IPCVLQF
+1002 
-1009 GFCLFFTYVCM
+1009 
-1020 TSSILYSK
+1020 
-1028 CPAKETLLYIFVWY
+1028 
-1042 SNVLALVQ
+1042 
-1050 MVVNPKKCQCC
+1050 
-1061 CVLPIT
+1061 
-1067 RRPTKKGQAK
+1067 
-1077 AKFPGSLFIS
+1077 
-1087 SMWKGLLLGLCVV
+1087 
-1100 LAVRGLAKGAPFQ
+1100 
-1113 PEDKWKPLDNP
+1113 
-1124 RNRDLFFRTLQAY
+1124 
-1137 FSGRGLDL
+1137 
-1145 RKFPATFTVNNEG
+1145 
-1158 SRLYSDPI
+1158 
-1166 ASAFADYEEKKKSFQ
+1166 
-1181 DYFKG
+1181 

>member
-1 MGRAGRRLPALAALF
+1 TSAWWGAMGWADRRLPALAALF

-31 MFLYEENRC
+31 LFLYEENRC

-71 YGEGNYAEENK
+71 YGEGNYAKENK

-158 KLYKDQEF
+158 KLYRDREF
-166 APSSVAIVGHSMGG
+166 APTSVAIVGHSMGG

-215 KYLTAVNNHWILKAQ
+215 RYLADFYTAVNNHWILKAQ

-256 PRLSQHDSALSVVSS
+256 PRLRQHDSALSVVTS

-289 ELILATIRAFFD
+289 ELILATVRAFFD
-301 LIDENTR
+301 LIDENTK

-331 MYEENPEAFTHLTA
+331 IFEENPDIFTELTGAF
-345 TENHTVMFT
+345 MWIT
-354 VKIVVM
+354 VKASKWTYSAYNDSDGKYFTFPLASHRKSCSHVYCENSMLDTSSWIYGCMNSNSSMCLEATDLSWRAELLPTTKVVI
-360 LKLLDYPSLSHIV
+360 LKLQDYPSLSHIV

-378 AVGNKYTLGCEF
+378 TAGNKYTLDCEF

-400 PVTHIFSFGFS
+400 PVTHLFSLGLS

-428 QHFSQI
+428 QQFNQI
-434 YQAFKIYID
+434 YQAFKIYIE

-452 KPSVYRLHIPW
+452 KPSVYRLHVPW
-463 SYEDSITVA
+463 SHEDSIIVA
-472 KVPSLA
+472 KVPSFT
-478 EISAKLHIAQPH
+478 EFSAKLHIARPRN
-490 SDSSLPE
+490 DSRVPE
-497 LNIYSSPDCQYEVI
+497 LNIYSSSDCQYEVSNTNLFYSYYPSI
-511 LKTSLL
+511 L
-517 QVLGQIVRF
+517 VFQIIRF
-526 HAGAFPV
+526 HAGALPV
-533 YIVSNIL
+533 YVVSNIL

-550 RSTGQCS
+550 ISTGQCS
-557 DFSLQ
+557 EFSLE

-599 VDAAV
+599 VDTAV

-646 SLIRPPELQ
+646 TLIRPTVLQ
-655 KDKLI
+655 EDNKLI
-660 TPSRLCGMISLAL
+660 TPRGLCGVFSLAL

-682 AVLIIYLQYLFKD
+682 AVFIMYLQYLFKPVRVFMTFAFYFQD
-695 SGHSKETSQNSSTHT
+695 SDCSKETSRNSSIHT
-710 VKAQSSVDS
+710 VKNQSSMDS
-719 IPEATQSPSNS
+719 TSKATPSLSNS
-730 ETSAE
+730 TTIAE
-735 AANSLKMHTT
+735 AVNSLKMHVTI
-745 VLNLFTWIVLLNLP
+745 LNLFTWIVLLNLP

-776 DPCRTTAIILVCI
+776 DPCRFTAIILVCI
-789 LEILMN
+789 LEVLMN

-826 MHLYR
+826 MHLYK

-845 CCFIIWTMWE
+845 CCI
-855 ETSTH
+855 
-860 TLLAACALILWECV
+860 V
-874 VSELSLSLKKCE
+874 
-886 RDNICYLWHSICP
+886 
-899 WPVVPSR
+899 
-906 SAQSS
+906 
-911 GTGTDLAEVQ
+911 
-921 QLCPADSSCLLKY
+921 
-934 QPRLFPP
+934 
-941 PTSIIPGHAHKQLP
+941 
-955 ASCSQ
+955 
-960 SYSHSKVRK
+960 
-969 HFLSLSSCFS
+969 
-979 LGATVLLLSMEHT
+979 
-992 IFVSSLLLEL
+992 
-1002 IPCVLQF
+1002 
-1009 GFCLFFTYVCM
+1009 
-1020 TSSILYSK
+1020 
-1028 CPAKETLLYIFVWY
+1028 
-1042 SNVLALVQ
+1042 
-1050 MVVNPKKCQCC
+1050 
-1061 CVLPIT
+1061 
-1067 RRPTKKGQAK
+1067 
-1077 AKFPGSLFIS
+1077 
-1087 SMWKGLLLGLCVV
+1087 
-1100 LAVRGLAKGAPFQ
+1100 
-1113 PEDKWKPLDNP
+1113 
-1124 RNRDLFFRTLQAY
+1124 
-1137 FSGRGLDL
+1137 
-1145 RKFPATFTVNNEG
+1145 
-1158 SRLYSDPI
+1158 
-1166 ASAFADYEEKKKSFQ
+1166 
-1181 DYFKG
+1181 

>member
-1 MGRAGRRLPALAALF
+1 
-16 YGALAALVLLGVRDV
+16 
-31 MFLYEENRC
+31 MFL
-40 SMTYMYEYPE
+40 S
-50 YLKIKLPKKTA
+50 LKIKLPKKTA

-71 YGEGNYAEENK
+71 YGEGSYAEENK

-158 KLYKDQEF
+158 KLYRDQEF

-206 HVAPVMPLD
+206 HIAPVMPLD
-215 KYLTAVNNHWILKAQ
+215 RYLTDFYTAVNSHWILKAQ

-271 AVPRA
+271 AVPKA

-331 MYEENPEAFTHLTA
+331 MFEENPEAFTNLTGA
-345 TENHTVMFT
+345 FMWIT
-354 VKIVVM
+354 VKGSKWTYSVYNDSDGKYFVFPLASHRKSYSHVYCENSMLVRKYFFNVWTKGYVYNDSSFFLFLFSFLFKVVM

-400 PVTHIFSFGFS
+400 PVTHLFSFGLS

-416 LNSTGLLYNVQL
+416 LNSSGLLYNVQL
-428 QHFSQI
+428 QHFNQI

-443 SHCQSLKER
+443 SHCQPLKER

-478 EISAKLHIAQPH
+478 EVSAKLHIAQPH
-490 SDSSLPE
+490 NDSSLPE
-497 LNIYSSPDCQYEVI
+497 LIIYSSPDCQYEVI

-550 RSTGQCS
+550 RSTGN
-557 DFSLQ
+557 FSLE

-629 SGVFFSTSLR
+629 SGVFFSASLR

-646 SLIRPPELQ
+646 TLIRPTELQ

-660 TPSRLCGMISLAL
+660 TPRRLCGMISLAL
-673 VSWTTCGAF
+673 VSWTTCGSF
-682 AVLIIYLQYLFKD
+682 AVLIIYLQYLFKVLKCLTF
-695 SGHSKETSQNSSTHT
+695 S
-710 VKAQSSVDS
+710 QSSLDTV
-719 IPEATQSPSNS
+719 
-730 ETSAE
+730 
-735 AANSLKMHTT
+735 NSLKMHITI
-745 VLNLFTWIVLLNLP
+745 LNLFTWIVLLNLP

-776 DPCRTTAIILVCI
+776 DPCRSTAIILVCI
-789 LEILMN
+789 LEILMS

-845 CCFIIWTMWE
+845 CCF
-855 ETSTH
+855 
-860 TLLAACALILWECV
+860 V
-874 VSELSLSLKKCE
+874 
-886 RDNICYLWHSICP
+886 
-899 WPVVPSR
+899 
-906 SAQSS
+906 
-911 GTGTDLAEVQ
+911 
-921 QLCPADSSCLLKY
+921 
-934 QPRLFPP
+934 
-941 PTSIIPGHAHKQLP
+941 
-955 ASCSQ
+955 
-960 SYSHSKVRK
+960 
-969 HFLSLSSCFS
+969 
-979 LGATVLLLSMEHT
+979 
-992 IFVSSLLLEL
+992 
-1002 IPCVLQF
+1002 
-1009 GFCLFFTYVCM
+1009 
-1020 TSSILYSK
+1020 
-1028 CPAKETLLYIFVWY
+1028 
-1042 SNVLALVQ
+1042 
-1050 MVVNPKKCQCC
+1050 
-1061 CVLPIT
+1061 
-1067 RRPTKKGQAK
+1067 
-1077 AKFPGSLFIS
+1077 
-1087 SMWKGLLLGLCVV
+1087 
-1100 LAVRGLAKGAPFQ
+1100 
-1113 PEDKWKPLDNP
+1113 
-1124 RNRDLFFRTLQAY
+1124 
-1137 FSGRGLDL
+1137 
-1145 RKFPATFTVNNEG
+1145 
-1158 SRLYSDPI
+1158 
-1166 ASAFADYEEKKKSFQ
+1166 
-1181 DYFKG
+1181 

>member
-1 MGRAGRRLPALAALF
+1 WSQLLLSWENWWGFDMPFFISSLPPCIIRLDL
-16 YGALAALVLLGVRDV
+16 
-31 MFLYEENRC
+31 LYEC
-40 SMTYMYEYPE
+40 A
-50 YLKIKLPKKTA
+50 KIKLPKKTA

-158 KLYKDQEF
+158 KLYRDREF

-185 LLTLKNFKPELINL
+185 LLTLKNFKPELVNL

-215 KYLTAVNNHWILKAQ
+215 RYLTDFYTAVNNHWILKAQ

-276 WASTDHLSIVWCK
+276 WASTDHLSI
-289 ELILATIRAFFD
+289 
-301 LIDENTR
+301 
-308 QITEDPKKR
+308 ITEDPKKR

-331 MYEENPEAFTHLTA
+331 MFEENPEVFTDLTGAF
-345 TENHTVMFT
+345 MWIT
-354 VKIVVM
+354 VKGSKWTYSVYNDSDGKYFAFPLASHRKSYSHVYCENSMAMFSNDFSSFFLFLFSSLFKVVM

-378 AVGNKYTLGCEF
+378 AAGNKYTLGCEF

-400 PVTHIFSFGFS
+400 PVTHLFSFGLS

-416 LNSTGLLYNVQL
+416 LNSTGLFYNVQL
-428 QHFSQI
+428 QHFNQI
-434 YQAFKIYID
+434 YQAFKIYIE

-472 KVPSLA
+472 KVPSLT

-490 SDSSLPE
+490 DDSSLPE

-550 RSTGQCS
+550 RSTGN
-557 DFSLQ
+557 FSLE

-629 SGVFFSTSLR
+629 SEVFFSTSLR

-646 SLIRPPELQ
+646 TLIRPTELQ

-660 TPSRLCGMISLAL
+660 TPRRLCGMISLAL

-682 AVLIIYLQYLFKD
+682 AVLIIYLQYLFKVL
-695 SGHSKETSQNSSTHT
+695 KETSQNSSTHT
-710 VKAQSSVDS
+710 IKAQSSVDS
-719 IPEATQSPSNS
+719 IPEATQSLSNS
-730 ETSAE
+730 KILAE
-735 AANSLKMHTT
+735 AVNSLKMHITI
-745 VLNLFTWIVLLNLP
+745 LNLFTWIVLLNLP
-759 SLIYWLKNLRYN
+759 SFIYLLKNLRYN

-776 DPCRTTAIILVCI
+776 DPCRSTAIILVCI

-807 KIAAKVPLPLSVAM
+807 KIAAKVQLPLSVAM

-845 CCFIIWTMWE
+845 CCF
-855 ETSTH
+855 
-860 TLLAACALILWECV
+860 V
-874 VSELSLSLKKCE
+874 
-886 RDNICYLWHSICP
+886 
-899 WPVVPSR
+899 
-906 SAQSS
+906 
-911 GTGTDLAEVQ
+911 
-921 QLCPADSSCLLKY
+921 
-934 QPRLFPP
+934 
-941 PTSIIPGHAHKQLP
+941 
-955 ASCSQ
+955 
-960 SYSHSKVRK
+960 
-969 HFLSLSSCFS
+969 
-979 LGATVLLLSMEHT
+979 
-992 IFVSSLLLEL
+992 
-1002 IPCVLQF
+1002 
-1009 GFCLFFTYVCM
+1009 
-1020 TSSILYSK
+1020 
-1028 CPAKETLLYIFVWY
+1028 
-1042 SNVLALVQ
+1042 
-1050 MVVNPKKCQCC
+1050 
-1061 CVLPIT
+1061 
-1067 RRPTKKGQAK
+1067 
-1077 AKFPGSLFIS
+1077 
-1087 SMWKGLLLGLCVV
+1087 
-1100 LAVRGLAKGAPFQ
+1100 
-1113 PEDKWKPLDNP
+1113 
-1124 RNRDLFFRTLQAY
+1124 
-1137 FSGRGLDL
+1137 
-1145 RKFPATFTVNNEG
+1145 
-1158 SRLYSDPI
+1158 
-1166 ASAFADYEEKKKSFQ
+1166 
-1181 DYFKG
+1181 

>member
-1 MGRAGRRLPALAALF
+1 
-16 YGALAALVLLGVRDV
+16 GVRDV
-31 MFLYEENRC
+31 LLVYEENRC

-158 KLYKDQEF
+158 KLYRDRDY
-166 APSSVAIVGHSMGG
+166 APTSVAIVGHSMGG

-206 HVAPVMPLD
+206 HVAPVMSLD
-215 KYLTAVNNHWILKAQ
+215 EYLADFYAAVNNHWILKAQ

-249 RSGLAFL
+249 RSGLTFL
-256 PRLSQHDSALSVVSS
+256 PRLSQQGSALSVVSS
-271 AVPRA
+271 AVPRV

-308 QITEDPKKR
+308 QITENPKKR

-331 MYEENPEAFTHLTA
+331 IFEENPDAVTELTGP
-345 TENHTVMFT
+345 FLWIT
-354 VKIVVM
+354 VKASKWTYSVYNDSDGKYFTFPLASHRKSYSHVYCENSMLDTGSWIYGCMDTKSSMCLNATDLSWRAELLPTTKVVI
-360 LKLLDYPSLSHIV
+360 LKLQDYPFLSNIV
-373 IQVPP
+373 IAVPP
-378 AVGNKYTLGCEF
+378 PVGNKYTLECEF
-390 FKEDSRTVQL
+390 FRADSRTVEL
-400 PVTHIFSFGFS
+400 PVTHLFSFGFS
-411 SSKIL
+411 SSKVL
-416 LNSTGLLYNVQL
+416 LNSSGLLYNVQL
-428 QHFSQI
+428 QHFNQI
-434 YQAFKIYID
+434 YQAFKIYIQ
-443 SHCQSLKER
+443 SHCQALKER
-452 KPSVYRLHIPW
+452 KPSVYRLHVPW
-463 SYEDSITVA
+463 SHEDSVTVA
-472 KVPSLA
+472 KVPSLT
-478 EISAKLHIAQPH
+478 EISAKLHIAQPQN
-490 SDSSLPE
+490 DSRFSE
-497 LNIYSSPDCQYEVI
+497 LNIYSSSDCQYEVI

-526 HAGAFPV
+526 HAGALPV
-533 YIVSNIL
+533 YVVSNIL

-550 RSTGQCS
+550 MSTGQCS
-557 DFSLQ
+557 DFSLE

-579 VFLQGFNWFREIW
+579 EFLQGFNWFREIW

-618 LFLFGTGIAYW
+618 LFLFGTGIAYC

-646 SLIRPPELQ
+646 TLIRPTILQ
-655 KDKLI
+655 KDNKLI
-660 TPSRLCGMISLAL
+660 TPRRLCRVLSLAL

-682 AVLIIYLQYLFKD
+682 AVFIIYLQYLFKD
-695 SGHSKETSQNSSTHT
+695 MSMPSHMTVVVTVQSHCCMSLSEVHARREFGNQSLMQSASKTTE
-710 VKAQSSVDS
+710 
-719 IPEATQSPSNS
+719 PLSN
-730 ETSAE
+730 TTIAE
-735 AANSLKMHTT
+735 AISSLKMHVT

-776 DPCRTTAIILVCI
+776 DPCRSTAIILVCI

-831 VPHFVTFSLLLHVL
+831 VSHFVTFSFVLHVL
-845 CCFIIWTMWE
+845 CCI
-855 ETSTH
+855 
-860 TLLAACALILWECV
+860 V
-874 VSELSLSLKKCE
+874 
-886 RDNICYLWHSICP
+886 
-899 WPVVPSR
+899 
-906 SAQSS
+906 
-911 GTGTDLAEVQ
+911 
-921 QLCPADSSCLLKY
+921 
-934 QPRLFPP
+934 
-941 PTSIIPGHAHKQLP
+941 
-955 ASCSQ
+955 
-960 SYSHSKVRK
+960 
-969 HFLSLSSCFS
+969 
-979 LGATVLLLSMEHT
+979 
-992 IFVSSLLLEL
+992 
-1002 IPCVLQF
+1002 
-1009 GFCLFFTYVCM
+1009 
-1020 TSSILYSK
+1020 
-1028 CPAKETLLYIFVWY
+1028 
-1042 SNVLALVQ
+1042 
-1050 MVVNPKKCQCC
+1050 
-1061 CVLPIT
+1061 
-1067 RRPTKKGQAK
+1067 
-1077 AKFPGSLFIS
+1077 
-1087 SMWKGLLLGLCVV
+1087 
-1100 LAVRGLAKGAPFQ
+1100 
-1113 PEDKWKPLDNP
+1113 
-1124 RNRDLFFRTLQAY
+1124 
-1137 FSGRGLDL
+1137 
-1145 RKFPATFTVNNEG
+1145 
-1158 SRLYSDPI
+1158 
-1166 ASAFADYEEKKKSFQ
+1166 
-1181 DYFKG
+1181 

>member
-1 MGRAGRRLPALAALF
+1 MSHSVHGRVCKSS
-16 YGALAALVLLGVRDV
+16 LV
-31 MFLYEENRC
+31 E
-40 SMTYMYEYPE
+40 
-50 YLKIKLPKKTA
+50 KIKLPKKTA

-158 KLYKDQEF
+158 KLYRDREF

-215 KYLTAVNNHWILKAQ
+215 KYLTDFYTAVNNHWILKAQ

-276 WASTDHLSIVWCK
+276 WASTDHLSI
-289 ELILATIRAFFD
+289 
-301 LIDENTR
+301 
-308 QITEDPKKR
+308 ITEDPKKR

-331 MYEENPEAFTHLTA
+331 MFEENPEAFTNLTGA
-345 TENHTVMFT
+345 FMWIT
-354 VKIVVM
+354 VKGSKWTYSVYNDSDGKYFSFPLESHRKSYSHVYCENSMLVRKCFFNVWSWFIKMWVFLTSICCSFKTVNEQLLKLLVVM
-360 LKLLDYPSLSHIV
+360 LKLVDYPSLSHIV

-400 PVTHIFSFGFS
+400 PVTHLFSFDLLCVHLLKTGTHLVFLLGYKDS
-411 SSKIL
+411 SDHVSCC
-416 LNSTGLLYNVQL
+416 
-428 QHFSQI
+428 F
-434 YQAFKIYID
+434 
-443 SHCQSLKER
+443 R
-452 KPSVYRLHIPW
+452 
-463 SYEDSITVA
+463 
-472 KVPSLA
+472 VPSLA
-478 EISAKLHIAQPH
+478 EISARLHIAQPPN
-490 SDSSLPE
+490 DSSMPE

-557 DFSLQ
+557 DFSLE

-629 SGVFFSTSLR
+629 SGIFFSTSLR

-646 SLIRPPELQ
+646 ILIRPTELQ

-660 TPSRLCGMISLAL
+660 TPRRLCGMVSLAL

-682 AVLIIYLQYLFKD
+682 AVLIIYLQYLFKVL
-695 SGHSKETSQNSSTHT
+695 K

-730 ETSAE
+730 RTLAE
-735 AANSLKMHTT
+735 AVNSLKMHITI
-745 VLNLFTWIVLLNLP
+745 LNLFTWIVLLNLP

-771 VRLDP
+771 IRLDP
-776 DPCRTTAIILVCI
+776 DPCRSTAVILICI

-845 CCFIIWTMWE
+845 CCF
-855 ETSTH
+855 
-860 TLLAACALILWECV
+860 V
-874 VSELSLSLKKCE
+874 
-886 RDNICYLWHSICP
+886 
-899 WPVVPSR
+899 
-906 SAQSS
+906 
-911 GTGTDLAEVQ
+911 
-921 QLCPADSSCLLKY
+921 
-934 QPRLFPP
+934 
-941 PTSIIPGHAHKQLP
+941 
-955 ASCSQ
+955 
-960 SYSHSKVRK
+960 
-969 HFLSLSSCFS
+969 
-979 LGATVLLLSMEHT
+979 
-992 IFVSSLLLEL
+992 
-1002 IPCVLQF
+1002 
-1009 GFCLFFTYVCM
+1009 
-1020 TSSILYSK
+1020 
-1028 CPAKETLLYIFVWY
+1028 
-1042 SNVLALVQ
+1042 
-1050 MVVNPKKCQCC
+1050 
-1061 CVLPIT
+1061 
-1067 RRPTKKGQAK
+1067 
-1077 AKFPGSLFIS
+1077 
-1087 SMWKGLLLGLCVV
+1087 
-1100 LAVRGLAKGAPFQ
+1100 
-1113 PEDKWKPLDNP
+1113 
-1124 RNRDLFFRTLQAY
+1124 
-1137 FSGRGLDL
+1137 
-1145 RKFPATFTVNNEG
+1145 
-1158 SRLYSDPI
+1158 
-1166 ASAFADYEEKKKSFQ
+1166 
-1181 DYFKG
+1181 